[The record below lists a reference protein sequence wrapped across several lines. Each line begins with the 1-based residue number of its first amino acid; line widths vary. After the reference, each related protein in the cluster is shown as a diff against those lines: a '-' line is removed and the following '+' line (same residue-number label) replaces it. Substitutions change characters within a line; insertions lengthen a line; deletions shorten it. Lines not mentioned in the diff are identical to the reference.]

1 MSTKIAKCVI
11 IGSGPAGYSAAI
23 YAARADL
30 NPIIYT
36 GLEPGGQLTKTT
48 IIDNYPGYPTG
59 ITGFEL
65 MENFKKQAERFGTI
79 IIHDKISKVFI
90 SKSGIHTIQFSD
102 KTLQSK
108 GLIIATGAYSK
119 YLGLKNEKRL
129 LGYGVSTC
137 ATCDGFFYK
146 EKYVAVI
153 GGGDTAIEEA
163 IYLSKICK
171 HIYIFVRKN
180 ILKASKVM
188 QHNVSYIKNI
198 SILFNHELKDIL
210 GEKEVNGI
218 KVINKENGMEKIF
231 DVKGIFIAIGHSPN
245 TQLFKG
251 QLKMDEN
258 NYIITEKGTT
268 QTNKPGVFAAGDVQ
282 DPRYRQ
288 AITSAGTGC
297 MAALDLEKYLNSHS

>member
-1 MSTKIAKCVI
+1 MC
-11 IGSGPAGYSAAI
+11 Y
-23 YAARADL
+23 
-30 NPIIYT
+30 
-36 GLEPGGQLTKTT
+36 
-48 IIDNYPGYPTG
+48 
-59 ITGFEL
+59 
-65 MENFKKQAERFGTI
+65 MWW
-79 IIHDKISKVFI
+79 
-90 SKSGIHTIQFSD
+90 
-102 KTLQSK
+102 
-108 GLIIATGAYSK
+108 
-119 YLGLKNEKRL
+119 
-129 LGYGVSTC
+129 
-137 ATCDGFFYK
+137 FFYK